1 MYYGA
6 VCTVNMVSCENCG
19 DDVPHRFE
27 HRVRA
32 DVMTHRRVRRV
43 CADCHPNLAADL
55 KYEAPVGTN
64 NRPNHTAD

>member
-1 MYYGA
+1 
-6 VCTVNMVSCENCG
+6 MVSCENCG

-32 DVMTHRRVRRV
+32 EVMTHRQVRLV

-55 KYEAPVGTN
+55 KYESPAGAGM
-64 NRPNHTAD
+64 RSDQTAD